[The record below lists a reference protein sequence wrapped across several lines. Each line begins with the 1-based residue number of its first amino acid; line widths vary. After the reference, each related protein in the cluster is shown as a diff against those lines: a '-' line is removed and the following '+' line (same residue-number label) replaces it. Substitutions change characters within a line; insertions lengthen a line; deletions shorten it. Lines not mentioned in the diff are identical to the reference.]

1 MSAAITAAV
10 ITVGGGLVMA
20 NQARQAAKGAAGAQ
34 TAAAQGGIDEE
45 RRQFDAIQALL
56 KPFITGGT
64 GAFTAQ
70 QNLIGLGGPE
80 AQAKM
85 LAELQAS
92 PEFKAITDQGENA
105 ILSNASAT
113 GGLRG
118 GNVQAALAQFR
129 PRVLSQLIEQRF
141 GQLGTIAGM
150 GQASATGQ
158 AAMGMQQGQNIAGLL
173 GQIGQAQ
180 AGGILGG
187 ARADMLGTNAILSG
201 VGAYGHSQ
209 GWKGF

>member
-1 MSAAITAAV
+1 ML
-10 ITVGGGLVMA
+10 GLA

-34 TAAAQGGIDEE
+34 AAAAQGGIDEE